1 MEKIDWVRKLSSRK
15 FWALLIAL
23 VTSLLTAGGAGE
35 SVVLQVTGI
44 IGAFG
49 ACIAYIL
56 AEGYV
61 DGSSGAD
68 NRKNTED

>member
-61 DGSSGAD
+61 DGAD
-68 NRKNTED
+68 SRKNTED